1 MCLVLTAP
9 WWGLARLEAG
19 LGDSERVFTAFAE
32 LFSLFPG
39 AAGVYLRQA
48 YYRMTL
54 ERCAADCHVGFGTIF
69 THRNLTIGEG
79 VYIGNRCTVGMARIG
94 RDVTIGSNVDV
105 LSGRH
110 QHFTRAPG
118 IPVQRQGGEYVP
130 VRIGPNAWIG
140 NSAVVMADVGSD
152 SVVGAGS
159 VVVHAVPAGSVVAG
173 NPAVVKK
180 RLFAD
185 EPGLRR
191 AATVRERSGKTAP

>member
-1 MCLVLTAP
+1 
-9 WWGLARLEAG
+9 LEAA
-19 LGDSERVFTAFAE
+19 LGDGERVFTAFAE
-32 LFSLFPG
+32 LFSLVPG

-54 ERCAADCHVGFGTIF
+54 ARCAADCHIGFGTF
-69 THRNLTIGEG
+69 FSHRNVSIDEG
-79 VYIGNRCTVGMARIG
+79 VYIGNRCTLGMARIE

-110 QHFTRAPG
+110 QHYTRRVDM
-118 IPVQRQGGEYVP
+118 PVQRQGGEYVP
-130 VRIGPNAWIG
+130 VRVGCNAWVG
-140 NSAVVMADVGSD
+140 NSAVVMADLAAN

-159 VVVHAVPAGSVVAG
+159 VVVHPVPAGSMAAG

-185 EPGLRR
+185 EPV
-191 AATVRERSGKTAP
+191 AA